1 MPRLSAAVHRPAGGA
16 NFPAVNTSQP
26 APPGYYPDPQNGSV
40 ERWWDGAAWAASP
53 EMPPVNVSPVVE
65 VPVGPPRNNQ
75 FALAS
80 LVLSISW
87 VFFIG
92 SILGVIFG
100 HLAIQQINESEGR
113 EVGRGNAMVG
123 LIVGYVGLAC
133 GLLTVLILFG

>member
-1 MPRLSAAVHRPAGGA
+1 MRTVRETQPPPA
-16 NFPAVNTSQP
+16 
-26 APPGYYPDPQNGSV
+26 GYYPDPQNPAV
-40 ERWWDGAAWAASP
+40 ERWWDGTAWAASP
-53 EMPPVNVSPVVE
+53 EMPPVNVSPAHVSPAVD

-100 HLAIQQINESEGR
+100 HLAMQQIRESEGR
-113 EVGRGNAMVG
+113 EVGRTNAMIG
-123 LIVGYVGLAC
+123 LVVGYASLAIGLVV
-133 GLLTVLILFG
+133 LLVTLP

>member
-1 MPRLSAAVHRPAGGA
+1 
-16 NFPAVNTSQP
+16 
-26 APPGYYPDPQNGSV
+26 
-40 ERWWDGAAWAASP
+40 
-53 EMPPVNVSPVVE
+53 MPPVNVAPVVE

-100 HLAIQQINESEGR
+100 HLAMQQIRESEGR
-113 EVGRGNAMVG
+113 ETGRGNAMIG

-133 GLLTVLILFG
+133 GLLALLILLG

>member
-1 MPRLSAAVHRPAGGA
+1 MRTVRETQPPPA
-16 NFPAVNTSQP
+16 
-26 APPGYYPDPQNGSV
+26 GYYPDPQNPAV

-53 EMPPVNVSPVVE
+53 EMPPVNVSPAAVSPVADVSVE
-65 VPVGPPRNNQ
+65 SPRNNQ

-100 HLAIQQINESEGR
+100 HLAMQQIRESDGR
-113 EVGRGNAMVG
+113 EVGRTNAMIG
-123 LIVGYVGLAC
+123 LVVGYAALALGLVA
-133 GLLTVLILFG
+133 LLVTLP

>member
-1 MPRLSAAVHRPAGGA
+1 L
-16 NFPAVNTSQP
+16 PAVRETEP
-26 APPGYYPDPQNGSV
+26 PPPGYYPDPQNPSV
-40 ERWWDGAAWAASP
+40 ERWWDGVAWAASP
-53 EMPPVNVSPVVE
+53 EMPPVNVAPVVE

-100 HLAIQQINESEGR
+100 HLAMQQIRESEGR
-113 EVGRGNAMVG
+113 ETGRRNAMIG

-133 GLLTVLILFG
+133 GLLALLILLG